1 MQPELTAER
10 FVKAL
15 EKHRSTEEQ
24 QKIQRYF
31 KTGEGEY
38 GAGDEFMGV
47 RMGSV
52 FETAKTFID
61 MPPDQIEMLLE
72 SPIHEVRAG
81 ALSIMSKQAAHKK
94 TSEMR
99 RKELYDLYLRRHDRI
114 NNWDL
119 VDLAAWHVVGRYLAD
134 KPRDVLYTLARSDV
148 LWERRTA
155 ILSTMHFITH
165 GDVDDTFRLAEILVS
180 DPHDLIHKATGWA
193 LREAG
198 KVAPQRL
205 FDFLDRCAATMPR
218 TLLRYAIE
226 RLEKPQREHY
236 MKLKRDLA

>member
-99 RKELYDLYLRRHDRI
+99 RKNCTIFTCDVMTASTTGIWSISPRGMSSAAIWPI
-114 NNWDL
+114 NRAMCCIHWQ
-119 VDLAAWHVVGRYLAD
+119 GQMC
-134 KPRDVLYTLARSDV
+134 SGSG
-148 LWERRTA
+148 ERP
-155 ILSTMHFITH
+155 F
-165 GDVDDTFRLAEILVS
+165 
-180 DPHDLIHKATGWA
+180 
-193 LREAG
+193 
-198 KVAPQRL
+198 
-205 FDFLDRCAATMPR
+205 
-218 TLLRYAIE
+218 
-226 RLEKPQREHY
+226 
-236 MKLKRDLA
+236 